1 MPETRKSGLEIR
13 LVEALQPVRYFVLA
27 QVLHQFM
34 ETGLHKELNA
44 GPRTVGELSES
55 LSLQSRRLEGVL
67 HYLANEGYLSENDGV
82 FSLEEKARE
91 TAVFSSWYKLL
102 VGGYSQTFEQLGR
115 TLQQGAGFASR
126 SGLDVGV
133 GSCGIS
139 QYDAYPV
146 IVGLLQD
153 IRDDVESVVD
163 LGCGDGSSLADLME
177 LLPGLSAIGVDPE
190 PESVR
195 AGEELMRRRGLADR
209 VRLRVAGAE
218 NAPELDLGPGPVC
231 FISAFVLQE
240 LLEQQGREAV
250 LGLVREVFTHHPDA
264 HWIVIEVDNR
274 IADRAAMAHRL
285 ALSYYNPYFLV
296 HYLTEQRLERDAFWH
311 ELFAEAGAEVAQQL
325 TADPRV
331 DSTGFLLGYRLRVN
345 AGGAR

>member
-1 MPETRKSGLEIR
+1 MPETMKSGLEIR

-34 ETGLHKELNA
+34 DSGIQEKLTA
-44 GPRTVGELSES
+44 GPRTAEQLSVS
-55 LSLQSRRLEGVL
+55 LSLQPRRLEGVL

-82 FSLEEKARE
+82 FSLEEKAKE

-102 VGGYSQTFEQLGR
+102 VGGYTQTFEQLGQ
-115 TLQQGAGFASR
+115 TLREGAGFATR

-146 IVGLLQD
+146 IVDL
-153 IRDDVESVVD
+153 IEEVRDRFASVVD

-177 LLPGLSAIGVDPE
+177 LLPGLPAVGVDPE
-190 PESVR
+190 PASVR
-195 AGEELMRRRGLADR
+195 AGEELMRRRGLDDR

-218 NAPELDLGPGPVC
+218 DAPELDLGSGPVC
-231 FISAFVLQE
+231 LVSAFVLQE
-240 LLEQQGREAV
+240 LLEQRGRDAV
-250 LGLVREVFTHHPDA
+250 VGLVREVFAHRPDA

-274 IADRAAMAHRL
+274 IDDRTAMAHRL
-285 ALSYYNPYFLV
+285 ALAYYNPYFLV
-296 HYLTEQRLERDAFWH
+296 HYLTEQRLERDRFWH
-311 ELFAEAGAEVAQQL
+311 ELFTEAGAEVERQR

-331 DSTGFLLGYRLRVN
+331 DSTGFLLGYRLRAD